1 MCNGL
6 GKNSEKPQGR
16 VAATSPPPPHLLLV
30 RLHPK
35 VNKKL
40 SIVLSTVASVLHVSY
55 PSI

>member
-1 MCNGL
+1 MVL
-6 GKNSEKPQGR
+6 EKTQKNLRGGWQPH
-16 VAATSPPPPHLLLV
+16 PPPPHHHLLLV

-40 SIVLSTVASVLHVSY
+40 SIVLSTVASVLHLSY